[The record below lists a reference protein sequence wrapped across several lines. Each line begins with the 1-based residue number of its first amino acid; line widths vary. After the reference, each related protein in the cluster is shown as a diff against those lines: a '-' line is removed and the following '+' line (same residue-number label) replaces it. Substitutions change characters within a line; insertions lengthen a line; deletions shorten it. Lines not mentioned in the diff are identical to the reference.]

1 MSKKRIGSDVLKAR
15 PSVVGRQDHHTI
27 IKIIIDCPLNMS
39 VNTGCCLNGRTAQ
52 PPSKSLIFWS
62 FPNVLCLF
70 DSSIWAIFI
79 QVFLGHRIEKKSE
92 KSHPQKSFNFR
103 VGSNWHISLFLIFWV
118 FCPQLPSKPSKLKC
132 GGSFGKFR
140 EFAAR

>member
-1 MSKKRIGSDVLKAR
+1 MEKFMYISILLFINAVFFFQ
-15 PSVVGRQDHHTI
+15 PTINHT
-27 IKIIIDCPLNMS
+27 
-39 VNTGCCLNGRTAQ
+39 TGCSQKGGSVQ

>member
-1 MSKKRIGSDVLKAR
+1 MINSKPEPGGIYW
-15 PSVVGRQDHHTI
+15 DHFPCSEPVT
-27 IKIIIDCPLNMS
+27 PWS
-39 VNTGCCLNGRTAQ
+39 PASTGCCLNGRTAQ

-92 KSHPQKSFNFR
+92 KSHPQKSFNFS
-103 VGSNWHISLFLIFWV
+103 VGANWHISLFLIFWF

>member
-1 MSKKRIGSDVLKAR
+1 MCLISNPYFYISSSTAMCVQPEA
-15 PSVVGRQDHHTI
+15 SI
-27 IKIIIDCPLNMS
+27 IWNICMRCI
-39 VNTGCCLNGRTAQ
+39 TGCCLNGRTAQ